1 MILILILKIITNI
14 LNEINKTDDK
24 YIFVLIENIWSI
36 LPYQIKNLTYQNIEK
51 IKSKCKAFEMPTKC
65 KILYDIFGIL

>member
-1 MILILILKIITNI
+1 MNKTNLIVIFFIFLISFNKINNDINIDFENNITNI

-36 LPYQIKNLTYQNIEK
+36 LPYQINI
-51 IKSKCKAFEMPTKC
+51 
-65 KILYDIFGIL
+65 